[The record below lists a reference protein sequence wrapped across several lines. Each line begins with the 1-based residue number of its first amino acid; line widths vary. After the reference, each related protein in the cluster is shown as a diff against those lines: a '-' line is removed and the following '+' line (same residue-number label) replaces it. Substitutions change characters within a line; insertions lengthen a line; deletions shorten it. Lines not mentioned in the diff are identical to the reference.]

1 MKTRPTEQLVP
12 HTVDGKTRMVPIKVD
27 TPAPPR
33 DWDHL
38 VLNGVTGI
46 AALVLTASVVWSTAS
61 IGDLLARAVIEP
73 AAYGA
78 AIVFDLAWIAC
89 MAVEWLAR
97 YGEERAAL
105 PRKAGNLALV
115 VAMLAIGAHGKIAG
129 FWEIGIV
136 GALVSGL
143 AKGLWTVVLR
153 HQTPPLDERTRAWIQ
168 GELADAGASLALI
181 PVRRQ
186 LQRAQAQA
194 DAERAAI
201 GPGTDRGSV
210 DPDRPDESADDPDA
224 DVLAIRPG
232 AVTTKDAVRIAWD
245 SGIRDDAAAVRY
257 VAKVTGTAPSP
268 DTVARYMRLLRK
280 VAG

>member
-1 MKTRPTEQLVP
+1 VKTRPTTQLVP
-12 HTVDGKTRMVPIKVD
+12 HTVDGKTRMVPINVD
-27 TPAPPR
+27 APAPPR

-46 AALVLTASVVWSTAS
+46 AAVVLTASVVWSTAS
-61 IGDLLARAVIEP
+61 IGDLLARAVTEY

-78 AIVFDLAWIAC
+78 AVVFDLAWIAC

-97 YGEERAAL
+97 YDEERAAL
-105 PRKAGNLALV
+105 PRRAGNVALL
-115 VAMLAIGAHGKIAG
+115 VAMLAIGAHGKVSG
-129 FWEIGIV
+129 FWEVGIV

-186 LQRAQAQA
+186 LQRAQAQV

-201 GPGTDRGSV
+201 APGADRGSA
-210 DPDRPDESADDPDA
+210 DPDRPDESTDDPDA
-224 DVLAIRPG
+224 DVIGIRPG
-232 AVTTKDAVRIAWD
+232 AVNTKDAVRIAWD
-245 SGIRDDAAAVRY
+245 SDIREDDAVIRY
-257 VAKVTGTAPSP
+257 VAKATGTMPSP
-268 DTVARYMRLLRK
+268 DTVRRYLRALK